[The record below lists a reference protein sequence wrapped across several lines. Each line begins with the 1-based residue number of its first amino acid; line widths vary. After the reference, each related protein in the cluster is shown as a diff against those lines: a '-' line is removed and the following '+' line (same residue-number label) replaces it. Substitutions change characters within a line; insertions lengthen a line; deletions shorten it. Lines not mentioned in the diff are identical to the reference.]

1 MQERRLEVFLAV
13 AMSRTFGKAA
23 DMLNVTPSSV
33 SRELKNL
40 EEELGMLLVDRQKGV
55 KAVKLTPAG
64 ESLLPLVFK

>member
-40 EEELGMLLVDRQKGV
+40 EEELGTTYFV
-55 KAVKLTPAG
+55 KRYDAP
-64 ESLLPLVFK
+64 